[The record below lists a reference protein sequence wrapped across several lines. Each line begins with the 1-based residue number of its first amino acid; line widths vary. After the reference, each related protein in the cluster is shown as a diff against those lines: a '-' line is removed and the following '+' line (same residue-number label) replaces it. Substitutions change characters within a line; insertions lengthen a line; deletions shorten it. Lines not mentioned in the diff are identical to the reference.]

1 MRPPDGVRATSSAVP
16 AAPAVPAEHRWR
28 GRVVHV
34 LTQPGGGP
42 ADHVSA
48 VATAMARQRIEVH
61 VVGPESPRSETVR
74 AAGASWHTVAVTSKR
89 DAAGAVALARV
100 VRGLRPDV
108 VHLHDRRAAWVGRL
122 AAPALQ
128 AGVVHTVHGVADGLS
143 DLVAGNALVGPRRRR
158 DELYYVAG
166 ERWATR
172 WSARWTRTRVVT
184 PSRAVADFLVHRV
197 GVDPDLLDVVPNGVE
212 VPPVGPVGPVGPARA
227 PALVWAGRLVTA
239 KRPGALLDAVERVSG
254 LGPVVIAGEGP
265 ERDLLLRRVAATG
278 WRGPGGVE
286 VVGQLPDLAP
296 ALAAADVY
304 VSTSAAENQPLAML
318 QAMAHGLP
326 VVATAVGGVP
336 EVVRDGVEGLL
347 VPVDDPDALG
357 AALRRLRDDPRLRR
371 RLGTAARE
379 RVAAGWTRSHCV
391 AGLLRTYG
399 RVTA

>member
-1 MRPPDGVRATSSAVP
+1 RA
-16 AAPAVPAEHRWR
+16 
-28 GRVVHV
+28 
-34 LTQPGGGP
+34 
-42 ADHVSA
+42 
-48 VATAMARQRIEVH
+48 
-61 VVGPESPRSETVR
+61 
-74 AAGASWHTVAVTSKR
+74 
-89 DAAGAVALARV
+89 
-100 VRGLRPDV
+100 
-108 VHLHDRRAAWVGRL
+108 
-122 AAPALQ
+122 
-128 AGVVHTVHGVADGLS
+128 
-143 DLVAGNALVGPRRRR
+143 
-158 DELYYVAG
+158 
-166 ERWATR
+166 
-172 WSARWTRTRVVT
+172 
-184 PSRAVADFLVHRV
+184 
-197 GVDPDLLDVVPNGVE
+197 GVDPDLLAVVPHGVE

-296 ALAAADVY
+296 TLAAADVY